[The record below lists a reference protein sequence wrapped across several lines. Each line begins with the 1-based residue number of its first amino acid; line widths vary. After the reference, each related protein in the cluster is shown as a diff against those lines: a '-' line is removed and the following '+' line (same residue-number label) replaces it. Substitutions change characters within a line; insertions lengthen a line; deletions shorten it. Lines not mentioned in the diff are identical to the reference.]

1 MKQRINLTLSLDVL
15 HQVTEVSE
23 LTGKSKSDIIDEL
36 MQQPLPV
43 LKVTA
48 EIIRKAKHLDYLGKQ
63 NLRQDS
69 AIALEQAEIMQSKLS
84 NVLYDLDV
92 KINRKLKQSMKKN
105 SPVSN
110 TGVAK

>member
-15 HQVTEVSE
+15 HLVTEISI

-36 MQQPLPV
+36 MQQALPV
-43 LKVTA
+43 LKVSA

-63 NLRQDS
+63 TLRQDS
-69 AIALEQAEIMQSKLS
+69 TVALEHAEIMQAKLS
-84 NVLYDLDV
+84 NVLYDLDI
-92 KINRKLKQSMKKN
+92 KINRNLRQTMKKN

>member
-15 HQVTEVSE
+15 HTVTELSG
-23 LTGKSKSDIIDEL
+23 LTGKTKSDIIDEL
-36 MQQPLPV
+36 MQQTLPI
-43 LKVTA
+43 LKVST
-48 EIIRKAKHLDYLGKQ
+48 EIIRKSKHLDYLGKQ

-69 AIALEQAEIMQSKLS
+69 SIALEQAEMMQSKLH

-92 KINRKLKQSMKKN
+92 KINRKLRQTMKKA